1 MKKKENVF
9 RILARWFVRWI
20 FGLKYEEKWFG
31 KKESQGEKEIQFK
44 DGVPDD
50 SELIVSPGRQ
60 IFNRFMER
68 RFAVFSVFVVLVM
81 FCVVFI
87 APHFMPKYYD
97 AFTETTQKDL
107 PPTLS
112 FMSVPGEL
120 KNNIKMIDSYSSFSV
135 GLSKDGKVYVWGIGK
150 IGATGIDIKQ
160 IPEEVKNAKIA
171 FVAAGQDH
179 IIAIGEDG
187 KYYGWGSNRFGQYD
201 VNEAILSNP
210 NLEPVPDAVRNGE
223 LDVAHI
229 KKVTCGYQASAIL
242 MDDGTL
248 YIWGNKQ
255 AYANLDKFVGRTN
268 IVDVDFT
275 LNYVVGLDTKQ
286 TSVYS
291 GTKGLYTKAK
301 TQIGGVDTQKMS
313 DFLNGR
319 KINEVRATTTSICL
333 LLDDGTIALTGDFQ
347 SDVMEVPTL
356 AEGEYFVDIEAG
368 SYHYT
373 GLTNLGHVYSFGGD
387 HYRQAEAPQV
397 EGAKKIYAGSFQSYA
412 VDENGKLLNSW
423 GLKGYLFGTDD
434 RGANIAERVIAGGR
448 ITMTVGAIAVI
459 IEIIIGVSI
468 GLIAGFAGG
477 WVDIFLMR
485 VAEVFS
491 SIPLYPFM
499 LILSSLLAQVS
510 MTTDQ
515 RLYMIMVILGILG
528 WPGFAYITR
537 AQVLVA
543 RESEYVTAAQA
554 MGVKSSRIAFKH
566 ILPNIV
572 SVILVN
578 MTLSFAA
585 SMQTET
591 SLSFL
596 GFGVN
601 YPQPSWGN
609 MLSRASNAV
618 AAINFWWQWVFTSA
632 ILIMT
637 TVCINTI
644 GDTLRDVMDPKSTND
659 K

>member
-1 MKKKENVF
+1 M
-9 RILARWFVRWI
+9 
-20 FGLKYEEKWFG
+20 
-31 KKESQGEKEIQFK
+31 
-44 DGVPDD
+44 
-50 SELIVSPGRQ
+50 
-60 IFNRFMER
+60 
-68 RFAVFSVFVVLVM
+68 
-81 FCVVFI
+81 
-87 APHFMPKYYD
+87 
-97 AFTETTQKDL
+97 
-107 PPTLS
+107 
-112 FMSVPGEL
+112 
-120 KNNIKMIDSYSSFSV
+120 
-135 GLSKDGKVYVWGIGK
+135 
-150 IGATGIDIKQ
+150 
-160 IPEEVKNAKIA
+160 
-171 FVAAGQDH
+171 
-179 IIAIGEDG
+179 
-187 KYYGWGSNRFGQYD
+187 
-201 VNEAILSNP
+201 
-210 NLEPVPDAVRNGE
+210 
-223 LDVAHI
+223 
-229 KKVTCGYQASAIL
+229 
-242 MDDGTL
+242 
-248 YIWGNKQ
+248 
-255 AYANLDKFVGRTN
+255 
-268 IVDVDFT
+268 
-275 LNYVVGLDTKQ
+275 
-286 TSVYS
+286 
-291 GTKGLYTKAK
+291 
-301 TQIGGVDTQKMS
+301 
-313 DFLNGR
+313 
-319 KINEVRATTTSICL
+319 
-333 LLDDGTIALTGDFQ
+333 
-347 SDVMEVPTL
+347 
-356 AEGEYFVDIEAG
+356 
-368 SYHYT
+368 
-373 GLTNLGHVYSFGGD
+373 
-387 HYRQAEAPQV
+387 
-397 EGAKKIYAGSFQSYA
+397 
-412 VDENGKLLNSW
+412 DENGKLLNSW

>member
-1 MKKKENVF
+1 MEKNKKENIF
-9 RILARWFVRWI
+9 RKLLRWFVRGF

-31 KKESQGEKEIQFK
+31 KRHKEQKEIVYK
-44 DGVPDD
+44 NGVPDD

-68 RFAVFSVFVVLVM
+68 KFAVFSVVVVLIM
-81 FCVVFI
+81 FAIVFI
-87 APHFMPKYYD
+87 APHFMTKYYD

-112 FMSVPGEL
+112 FMSVPKGL
-120 KNNIKMIDSYSSFSV
+120 RDNIKMIDSYGPFSV
-135 GLSKDGKVYVWGIGK
+135 GLSNDGKVFLWGIER
-150 IGATGIDIKQ
+150 IGASGETME
-160 IPEEVKNAKIA
+160 IPDEVKNAEIA
-171 FVAAGQDH
+171 YVAAGQDH
-179 IIAIGEDG
+179 AIAIGTDG
-187 KYYGWGSNRFGQYD
+187 KFYGWGSNRFGQYAVD
-201 VNEAILSNP
+201 EKILSNP
-210 NLEPVPDAVRNGE
+210 NLEPVPDPVLNGE
-223 LDVAHI
+223 LDVSHI
-229 KKVTCGYQASAIL
+229 KKVACGYQASAIL

-255 AYANLDKFVGRTN
+255 AYSNMEKFIGKDN
-268 IVDVDFT
+268 IQDIDFT
-275 LNYVVGLDTKQ
+275 LNYVVGLTDTR
-286 TSVYS
+286 TSIFT
-291 GTKGLYTKAK
+291 GTKGLYDKVRSSITSGKAVK
-301 TQIGGVDTQKMS
+301 IK
-313 DFLNGR
+313 DFIEGR
-319 KINEVRATTTSICL
+319 KITEIRSTTTNICL
-333 LLDDGTIALTGDFQ
+333 LLDDGSIALTGDFQ
-347 SDVMEVPTL
+347 TDSIEVPTL
-356 AEGEYFVDIEAG
+356 QQGEYIVDIEAG
-368 SYHYT
+368 TYHYT
-373 GLTNLGHVYSFGGD
+373 ALSNLGHVYSFGGD
-387 HYRQAEAPQV
+387 HYHQAEAPAV
-397 EGAKKIYAGSFQSYA
+397 NGAKKIFAGAFQSYA
-412 VDENGKLLNSW
+412 VDGNGKLLNKW

-459 IEIIIGVSI
+459 IEIVIGVSI
-468 GLIAGFAGG
+468 GLMAGFLGG

-554 MGVKSSRIAFKH
+554 MGVKESRIAFKH
-566 ILPNIV
+566 ILPNII

-609 MLSRASNAV
+609 MLSRASNAT

-632 ILIMT
+632 ILVFT
-637 TVCINTI
+637 TICINTI

>member
-1 MKKKENVF
+1 MNKKENIF
-9 RILARWFVRWI
+9 RTLARWFVRWI

-31 KKESQGEKEIQFK
+31 LKKEEEKEIQFK

-60 IFNRFMER
+60 VFNRFMER
-68 RFAVFSVFVVLVM
+68 KFAVFSVFVVLVM

-87 APHFMPKYYD
+87 APHFMTKYYD

-107 PPTLS
+107 PPTMD
-112 FMSVPGEL
+112 FMNVPGEL
-120 KNNIKMIDSYSSFSV
+120 AGNVKMIDSYSSFSV
-135 GLSKDGKVYVWGIGK
+135 GLSNDGKVYVWGIGS
-150 IGATGIDIKQ
+150 IGATGVNVKQ

-187 KYYGWGSNRFGQYD
+187 KFYGWGSNRFGQY
-201 VNEAILSNP
+201 EATETVLNNP
-210 NLEPVPDAVRNGE
+210 NLEPVPEVVRNGE
-223 LDVAHI
+223 LDIAHI
-229 KKVTCGYQASAIL
+229 KRVTCGYQASAIL

-255 AYANLDKFVGRTN
+255 AYANMDKFIGRTN

-275 LNYVVGLDTKQ
+275 LSYVVGLDAKQ
-286 TSVYS
+286 SSVYT
-291 GTKGLYTKAK
+291 GTKGLFSKARTSIAT
-301 TQIGGVDTQKMS
+301 TQTESMS
-313 DFLNGR
+313 KFLDGR
-319 KINEVRATTTSICL
+319 KINELRATTSSICL

-347 SDVMEVPTL
+347 SDVVDVPTL
-356 AEGEYFVDIEAG
+356 QDGEYFIDIEAG
-368 SYHYT
+368 TYHYT
-373 GLTNLGHVYSFGGD
+373 GLTNQGHVYSFGGD
-387 HYRQAEAPQV
+387 HYRQAENPTV
-397 EGAKKIYAGSFQSYA
+397 NGAAKIYAGSFQSYA
-412 VDENGKLLNSW
+412 VDAKGKLLNKW

-434 RGANIAERVIAGGR
+434 RGANIAERVVAGGR

-459 IEIIIGVSI
+459 IEILIGVSI
-468 GLIAGFAGG
+468 GLLAGFLGG

-510 MTTDQ
+510 LTTDQ
-515 RLYMIMVILGILG
+515 RLYMIMVILGVLG

-554 MGVKSSRIAFKH
+554 MGVKTGRIAFKH

-618 AAINFWWQWVFTSA
+618 AAKNFWWQWVFTSA
-632 ILIMT
+632 ILITT

-644 GDTLRDVMDPKSTND
+644 GDTLRDVMDPKSSND

>member
-60 IFNRFMER
+60 IFNRFLER
-68 RFAVFSVFVVLVM
+68 KFAVFSVFVVLVM

-201 VNEAILSNP
+201 VSEAILSNP

-373 GLTNLGHVYSFGGD
+373 GLTNMGHVYSFGGD
-387 HYRQAEAPQV
+387 HYRQAEAPKV